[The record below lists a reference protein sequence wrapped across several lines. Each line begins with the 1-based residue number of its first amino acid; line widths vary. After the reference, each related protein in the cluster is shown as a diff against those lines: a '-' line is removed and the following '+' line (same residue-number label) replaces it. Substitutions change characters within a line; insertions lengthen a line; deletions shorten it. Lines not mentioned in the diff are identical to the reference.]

1 VTLAAWAALALAG
14 LVAAL
19 GFWLWRARRV
29 AERLRERF
37 DAATGELE
45 RLSRAFGRF
54 APHAVVE
61 QIIASGVSTVGERKE
76 VTALFADL
84 VGFTPIAERV
94 DPAVLVRMLNG
105 YFERM
110 SRAITDHHGHVSTLI
125 GDGILALFGAVEPNP
140 WHSDDAAHAALAM
153 RAALV
158 EYNRE
163 LAAQGLPTLALG
175 VGLHRGVGVAGLVG
189 SHELLQF
196 TVVGRTVNVA
206 ARVQGLTRDHG
217 SDVLATESVR
227 ALLDP
232 RFALRPLPPA
242 RARGIAE
249 PVHIFAVEG
258 FDPARPSL
266 VQSG

>member
-1 VTLAAWAALALAG
+1 MTPAAWAALALAG
-14 LVAAL
+14 IGAAL
-19 GFWLWRARRV
+19 GLGLWRARRRG
-29 AERLRERF
+29 ERLRERL

-45 RLSRAFGRF
+45 RVSRAFARF

-61 QIIASGVSTVGERKE
+61 QIIASGVPTAGERKE

-84 VGFTPIAERV
+84 VGFTSIAERV

-110 SRAITDHHGHVSTLI
+110 SRAISDHQGHVSTLI

-153 RAALV
+153 RAALAD
-158 EYNRE
+158 YNRE
-163 LAAQGLPTLALG
+163 LAEQGMQTLAFG

-189 SHELLQF
+189 SHDLLQF

-206 ARVQGLTRDHG
+206 ARVQALTREHG
-217 SDVLATESVR
+217 CDILVTESLR
-227 ALLDP
+227 AVLDP
-232 RFALRPLPPA
+232 RFELRPLPPA
-242 RARGIAE
+242 QPRGLAE
-249 PVHIFAVEG
+249 PVQIFAVEG
-258 FDPARPSL
+258 YA
-266 VQSG
+266 